1 MIAFTRD
8 LHHDEKLNV
17 GNIMTEYEAKFSAM
31 GNPINKYIIQKP

>member
-8 LHHDEKLNV
+8 LHSDEKLNE